1 MKVDFLKGLGLEDDV
16 ISKIQAESGKDVT
29 EAKTKLQTQ
38 VDTLTQQNTDL
49 QGQVAQRDADL
60 TELNTKL
67 TNAGQSATKLTQV
80 QTDLTNLQTKYNTEK
95 TEWESKLAK
104 QNYEFLVKE
113 AVSGM
118 KFTSNA
124 AKKEFISGLVEKKLP
139 VENDKLLG
147 IDDYVASQKEAD
159 PGIFAVETPP
169 DNPNN
174 SKPNFVP
181 PANQTNP
188 PAPTDDESK
197 FGFHFIGVRQPDK
210 K

>member
-38 VDTLTQQNTDL
+38 IDTLTQQNTDL
-49 QGQVAQRDADL
+49 QGQVTQRDTDL

-95 TEWESKLAK
+95 TDWESKLAK

-124 AKKEFISGLVEKKLP
+124 AKKEFINGLVEKKLP

-181 PANQTNP
+181 PTNLTNP

>member
-29 EAKTKLQTQ
+29 EVKTKLQTQ

-49 QGQVAQRDADL
+49 QGQVTQRDADL

-95 TEWESKLAK
+95 TDWESKLAK

-124 AKKEFISGLVEKKLP
+124 AKKEFINGLVEKKLP

-181 PANQTNP
+181 PTNPTNP